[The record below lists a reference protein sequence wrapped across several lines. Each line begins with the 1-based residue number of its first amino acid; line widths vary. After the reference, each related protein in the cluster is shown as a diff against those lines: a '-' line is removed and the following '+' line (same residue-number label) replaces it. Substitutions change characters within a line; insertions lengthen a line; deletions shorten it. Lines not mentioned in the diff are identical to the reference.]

1 MWPAQIPTV
10 QAAHVTAI
18 HAGDNPKLR
27 CRTSHCA
34 VPTMAPQTI
43 QAHKPGNTNQIPMVH
58 ASVFAA
64 IHQKARPLWNEG
76 NPRPE
81 YGSAARRSS
90 FSSQAEFALGTVRM
104 SFPSSYISLM
114 NL

>member
-1 MWPAQIPTV
+1 MV
-10 QAAHVTAI
+10 Q
-18 HAGDNPKLR
+18 
-27 CRTSHCA
+27 
-34 VPTMAPQTI
+34 
-43 QAHKPGNTNQIPMVH
+43 

-64 IHQKARPLWNEG
+64 IHQKASLFFIEVD
-76 NPRPE
+76 PRPE
-81 YGSAARRSS
+81 YGSAGRRSS